1 VDVCRKKRKYISTAA
16 WFGIGNNAITADEKC
31 AFQILSSWAA
41 ILLQPLIRGTTPSR
55 GGKRFHLKAYR
66 KELAPCLRLGSSVV
80 VGIVPSVN
88 GSEKV
93 FEDEIRYLAA
103 QPLASGEVG
112 AEVHAAE
119 NPA

>member
-1 VDVCRKKRKYISTAA
+1 MSQRFSDGGSTPPASTIQQ
-16 WFGIGNNAITADEKC
+16 FCNH
-31 AFQILSSWAA
+31 S
-41 ILLQPLIRGTTPSR
+41 IRGTTPSR
-55 GGKRFHLKAYR
+55 GEKRFHLEAYR

-119 NPA
+119 NAA